1 MSQSHFR
8 RTMNSN
14 SDSFSYISLAV
25 HSQCHMKNVW
35 MWWYFMC
42 YYNFYYCILMPR
54 KHFLICSFL
63 KHDFWL
69 LYAANTKNETNRMYM
84 TTYERLDEDLIF
96 ILWLYLRTNKQPNW
110 IVPVMIRCF
119 VLLFILSSECSR
131 IQYIL
136 TVALGHCC
144 PVICKPDET
153 KSIYTRTR
161 TYTKHKWHKTSFRA
175 RSLSLSLF
183 PSLCARWMMTMLIF
197 FFHSS
202 FIVFQFTAIAH
213 CLAFTLLS
221 RTIFAIHNILN
232 RNLEL
237 YLAQY
242 VYMAAL

>member
-1 MSQSHFR
+1 
-8 RTMNSN
+8 
-14 SDSFSYISLAV
+14 
-25 HSQCHMKNVW
+25 
-35 MWWYFMC
+35 
-42 YYNFYYCILMPR
+42 MPR

-153 KSIYTRTR
+153 KSIYTLAHEHTLNINDI
-161 TYTKHKWHKTSFRA
+161 KHRLELA
-175 RSLSLSLF
+175 RSRSLYSH
-183 PSLCARWMMTMLIF
+183 LCVRVEWWRCWF
-197 FFHSS
+197 FFPFLVHRLSIHS
-202 FIVFQFTAIAH
+202 H
-213 CLAFTLLS
+213 CSLLS
-221 RTIFAIHNILN
+221 VHFTITYYIRNSQYSKSQPRALFSSICIHGCSIAVIIL
-232 RNLEL
+232 RRRRRRLRQKTMS
-237 YLAQY
+237 LAWNHLRPVVCSIQTPQCEWF
-242 VYMAAL
+242 

>member
-1 MSQSHFR
+1 
-8 RTMNSN
+8 
-14 SDSFSYISLAV
+14 
-25 HSQCHMKNVW
+25 
-35 MWWYFMC
+35 
-42 YYNFYYCILMPR
+42 
-54 KHFLICSFL
+54 
-63 KHDFWL
+63 
-69 LYAANTKNETNRMYM
+69 
-84 TTYERLDEDLIF
+84 
-96 ILWLYLRTNKQPNW
+96 
-110 IVPVMIRCF
+110 MIRCF

-153 KSIYTRTR
+153 KSIYTLAHEHTLNINDI
-161 TYTKHKWHKTSFRA
+161 KHRLELARS
-175 RSLSLSLF
+175 RSLSIPISV
-183 PSLCARWMMTMLIF
+183 CALNDDDADF
-197 FFHSS
+197 FFRSS

>member
-153 KSIYTRTR
+153 KSIYTLAHEHTLNINDI
-161 TYTKHKWHKTSFRA
+161 KHRLELA
-175 RSLSLSLF
+175 RSRSLYSH
-183 PSLCARWMMTMLIF
+183 LCVRVEWWRCWF
-197 FFHSS
+197 FFSFPRSSS
-202 FIVFQFTAIAH
+202 FNSQPLLIA
-213 CLAFTLLS
+213 
-221 RTIFAIHNILN
+221 
-232 RNLEL
+232 
-237 YLAQY
+237 
-242 VYMAAL
+242 